1 MVNLFRYLLLVLKKY
16 RALSHEQSS
25 VSPETRRSSVD
36 SVGETERVAKKC
48 VPINNSSRRI
58 VGYCS
63 VCSRPLKSKRDPT
76 KGLLHLTCKCGH
88 ETNIGTEVSSKKH
101 RKKRPAVATDSSLSR
116 MGKEKDKCPGCGLD
130 LNKLCLLRSAVYRG
144 IKCPICGTD
153 VSSRMNIVDF
163 RSEGEKRIEL
173 RAQHDLGGEDER
185 LAKRLLQLQRGRE
198 SAEAKAE
205 IRRIGKILGASGG
218 SDRMARVAYRVEY
231 LGGSSRQLEY
241 AWAGI
246 CGWRP

>member
-101 RKKRPAVATDSSLSR
+101 RKKRPRSQR
-116 MGKEKDKCPGCGLD
+116 IPH
-130 LNKLCLLRSAVYRG
+130 CLAWAR
-144 IKCPICGTD
+144 
-153 VSSRMNIVDF
+153 
-163 RSEGEKRIEL
+163 KRISVL
-173 RAQHDLGGEDER
+173 AVDLI
-185 LAKRLLQLQRGRE
+185 LTN
-198 SAEAKAE
+198 SA
-205 IRRIGKILGASGG
+205 
-218 SDRMARVAYRVEY
+218 Y
-231 LGGSSRQLEY
+231 
-241 AWAGI
+241 
-246 CGWRP
+246 